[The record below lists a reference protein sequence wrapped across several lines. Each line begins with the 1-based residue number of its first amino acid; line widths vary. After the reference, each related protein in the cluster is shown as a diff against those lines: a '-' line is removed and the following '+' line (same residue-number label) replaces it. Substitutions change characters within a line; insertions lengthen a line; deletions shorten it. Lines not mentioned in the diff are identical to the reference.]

1 MPRESESRPALT
13 EGRMR
18 HGVKPTT
25 TTASEPPPPPPPI
38 PPPKRVIRE
47 DAPGAQAIREFRE
60 RTIAWLRKY
69 RIPVG
74 PTNPYKALL
83 AKWDEEIKRR
93 QLEDST
99 HSMGT
104 SIAMQEMADELRA
117 VIDACEED

>member
-18 HGVKPTT
+18 HGVKPTMT
-25 TTASEPPPPPPPI
+25 SESDPPPPPPP
-38 PPPKRVIRE
+38 PPKRVMRE
-47 DAPGAQAIREFRE
+47 DAPGAAAVRAFRE
-60 RTIAWLRKY
+60 RTVAWLRKY
-69 RIPVG
+69 RIPVE
-74 PTNPYKALL
+74 TNPYKVLL

-117 VIDACEED
+117 VIDASEED